1 MYLGM
6 ALGLISGPVTA
17 RVLGPTGRGE
27 YQSIVLFS
35 YFVGTALLAGM
46 PLATV
51 HILTNRKAS
60 PGVVMGA
67 VLRYALAVVPVA
79 VGAGVLIS
87 LFLQQGQSH
96 TAQVATVV
104 FCAVAPVSIIT
115 LCLNSVLLA
124 RGWLGSLAW
133 LGLVPLAINTVSVC
147 VLAALHALT
156 VETLLA
162 VTLLGLAVSLATT
175 WWTARVRP
183 ARGQSLRQMLGFGA
197 RAHVG
202 HVATHGTTRIDQ
214 LLVAPLLGARELG
227 LYAIAVS
234 LAAIPAV
241 LAEAV
246 GVRLF
251 GTVRD
256 RGQGLDVAE
265 SERLMRLGAVV
276 GIIPGVLLGATS
288 WFIVPV
294 VYGSAFR
301 GTVLPLLLLIP
312 GSLCFAISRTA
323 SASLIIAGQ
332 PGRSSISETIALAVS
347 AVGLVILL
355 PPFGIAGAAAVST
368 IAYLTRLLT
377 LLIVLRPLGVR
388 RVVPGR
394 EDVVEVAGVGLRTLG
409 LAAARARAIR
419 APR

>member
-1 MYLGM
+1 
-6 ALGLISGPVTA
+6 
-17 RVLGPTGRGE
+17 
-27 YQSIVLFS
+27 
-35 YFVGTALLAGM
+35 
-46 PLATV
+46 
-51 HILTNRKAS
+51 
-60 PGVVMGA
+60 
-67 VLRYALAVVPVA
+67 
-79 VGAGVLIS
+79 
-87 LFLQQGQSH
+87 
-96 TAQVATVV
+96 
-104 FCAVAPVSIIT
+104 
-115 LCLNSVLLA
+115 
-124 RGWLGSLAW
+124 
-133 LGLVPLAINTVSVC
+133 
-147 VLAALHALT
+147 
-156 VETLLA
+156 
-162 VTLLGLAVSLATT
+162 
-175 WWTARVRP
+175 
-183 ARGQSLRQMLGFGA
+183 
-197 RAHVG
+197 
-202 HVATHGTTRIDQ
+202 
-214 LLVAPLLGARELG
+214 
-227 LYAIAVS
+227 
-234 LAAIPAV
+234 
-241 LAEAV
+241 
-246 GVRLF
+246 
-251 GTVRD
+251 VRD